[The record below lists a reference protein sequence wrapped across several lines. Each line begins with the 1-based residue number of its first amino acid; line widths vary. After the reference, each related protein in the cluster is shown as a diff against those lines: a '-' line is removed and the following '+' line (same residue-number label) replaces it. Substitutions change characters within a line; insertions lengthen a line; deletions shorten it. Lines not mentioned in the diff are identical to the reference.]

1 VDFTGGVPE
10 GEFEIVINL
19 ESWADHALRPR
30 RSLRLVLEARDRS
43 LSAPR
48 ISDKDDLLSNHGVR
62 AVLSKNFEFKLPLA
76 LLYAAPLESASP
88 ADPAATR
95 VRLRFSIWQNRLP
108 ADALPVDGWL
118 DLPLLPEPELI
129 AMAH

>member
-1 VDFTGGVPE
+1 
-10 GEFEIVINL
+10 
-19 ESWADHALRPR
+19 
-30 RSLRLVLEARDRS
+30 
-43 LSAPR
+43 LSYQ
-48 ISDKDDLLSNHGVR
+48 GVR

-76 LLYAAPLESASP
+76 LLYAAPLESAAP

-108 ADALPVDGWL
+108 ADALPVEGWL
-118 DLPLLPEPELI
+118 DLPLLPEAELI